1 MKNTIPSFDLCPT
14 RLGYTVSPSYSRAT
28 QEGRA
33 ACREADKVAHKKG
46 LSRPY
51 FQFRWKDKEG
61 ESAAKVAATAAALK
75 FTGATGY
82 QWTAVECM
90 Y

>member
-1 MKNTIPSFDLCPT
+1 MNDSFDGLCPT
-14 RLGYTVSPSYSRAT
+14 RLGYTVSPAYSMAT
-28 QEGRA
+28 KEGRTARKA
-33 ACREADKVAHKKG
+33 ADDAAHKQG

-51 FQFRWKDKEG
+51 FQFRWKDQEG
-61 ESAAKVAATAAALK
+61 ESAAKVAATVAALK

-82 QWTAVECM
+82 EWAAVEVM